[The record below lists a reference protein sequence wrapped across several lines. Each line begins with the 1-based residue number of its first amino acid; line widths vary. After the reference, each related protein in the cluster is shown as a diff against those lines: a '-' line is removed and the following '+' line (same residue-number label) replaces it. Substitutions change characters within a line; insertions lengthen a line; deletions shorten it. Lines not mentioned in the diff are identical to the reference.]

1 MGLVMTPWCPSGPT
15 TRVRHNL
22 SDPVRILPV
31 TACGRDSGRCGRGGE
46 TMRKCLSGHQD
57 IGQPRLTGQR
67 SGGERPAD
75 AGARRQRGP
84 RTAVKNRAV
93 PPTVA
98 VVWQRV
104 APGRWVS
111 TRSRTQQGAYSAN
124 VAEDR
129 RWTLRYS
136 DAAGGH
142 DERVVGRYDTL
153 GQCRRAAQRHQDRNA
168 SGVVKPIE
176 PLRWRRIRNGLY
188 EADAENRRTYRAE
201 RGRDE
206 TGWVLQFYD
215 GPFDVFSV
223 VTLAHVDWLNECK
236 VAAEQY
242 RRTGTAC
249 TYTERKALG
258 NAG

>member
-1 MGLVMTPWCPSGPT
+1 MVPVGSDNSCAAQLVGPRSHT
-15 TRVRHNL
+15 ARHGMRPRQRSLRKRGRNHEKVPQRPPRYWAAAIDRAAVR
-22 SDPVRILPV
+22 
-31 TACGRDSGRCGRGGE
+31 
-46 TMRKCLSGHQD
+46 
-57 IGQPRLTGQR
+57 R

-84 RTAVKNRAV
+84 RTAVKNRVV

-136 DAAGGH
+136 DDAGGH

-215 GPFDVFSV
+215 GAFDVFSV
-223 VTLAHVDWLNECK
+223 VTLAHVRWLSECK
-236 VAAEQY
+236 VAAERY

-249 TYTERKALG
+249 IRTERKALG

>member
-1 MGLVMTPWCPSGPT
+1 MG
-15 TRVRHNL
+15 
-22 SDPVRILPV
+22 
-31 TACGRDSGRCGRGGE
+31 
-46 TMRKCLSGHQD
+46 KCLNGHQD
-57 IGQPRLTGQR
+57 PEHHPPSAGQR
-67 SGGERPAD
+67 PDGERRPRVR
-75 AGARRQRGP
+75 ARQQHLG
-84 RTAVKNRAV
+84 RTAVKSRATPRAV
-93 PPTVA
+93 PI
-98 VVWQRV
+98 VWQRV

-111 TRSRTQQGAYSAN
+111 VHNRTRWGAYSAS
-124 VAEDR
+124 VADDR

-136 DAAGGH
+136 DG
-142 DERVVGRYDTL
+142 DKESVVGRYDTL
-153 GQCRRAAQRHQDRNA
+153 AQCRRAAQRHQDRSA

-249 TYTERKALG
+249 TDTERKALG